1 MRRLLPLCFMGLLAL
16 ASCKSEPPRE
26 GKPADAKAEGS
37 KPSDEPPAQVESEGD
52 ATLGQWVGELSLP
65 GAQTLEWAL
74 WVQADDDGD
83 GLALAKLW
91 IPAQMV
97 SGVPLGPP
105 VVGADGS
112 MKVQLA
118 AVGASWTIVPG
129 PAPTCSFSQGGA
141 EIPCTITSTDANDFA
156 AIANP
161 ARPQT
166 PKPPFPYAIEQ
177 LEIPNPEA
185 PGVSLAATL
194 TVPEG
199 PGPHPVAVMISGSG
213 LQDRDET
220 IANHK
225 PFWVIADHLSRNGIA
240 VLRYDDR
247 GFGESRGDPSNATL
261 EDFASDTWAAAMAVA
276 ARPEI
281 DGDRVGLIGH
291 SEGGV
296 IAPLVASAHPE
307 QIDFIVMLAGTGVTG
322 SEVIIRQQ
330 RLILA
335 ASGADE
341 ASIAI
346 AEAEARKLHA
356 AVLANTIETAPAAL
370 EKLLRAAVDEQA
382 STEKPT
388 PEQLDATIEAQITA
402 LNSPWFRHFLGWDPA
417 PVLAKLKLPVLVMAG
432 DMDLQVDVEQN
443 MAPIQAALINNPA
456 AEFVL
461 LPGLNHLFQPAR
473 TGAPDEYAMIE
484 MTIEPA
490 VLEELARWIRV
501 TTKLDESGVE

>member
-1 MRRLLPLCFMGLLAL
+1 MRRLVLRSLPVCLL
-16 ASCKSEPPRE
+16 SCSVVAACKPKTPDETKPDAVESGQLGPGSEPSAQGDGE
-26 GKPADAKAEGS
+26 GE
-37 KPSDEPPAQVESEGD
+37 
-52 ATLGQWVGELSLP
+52 ATLGQWVGQLSLP
-65 GAQTLEWAL
+65 GAQTLEWAV
-74 WVQADDDGD
+74 WIQPDPDGD
-83 GLALAKLW
+83 GLALAQLW

-97 SGVPLGPP
+97 SGVSLGSP
-105 VVGADGS
+105 VVSEDGS

-118 AVGASWTIVPG
+118 AVGASWTIIPG
-129 PAPTCSFSQGGA
+129 PAPTCSFTQNGA
-141 EIPCTITSTDANDFA
+141 ELPCTITSTDANDFA
-156 AIANP
+156 EIANP

-185 PGVSLAATL
+185 PGVTLAATL

-199 PGPHPVAVMISGSG
+199 EGPHPVAVLITGSG

-247 GFGESRGDPSNATL
+247 GFGESRGDPTNATL
-261 EDFASDTWAAAMAVA
+261 EDFAGDTWAVASAVA

-281 DGDRVGLIGH
+281 DGERVGLVGH

-296 IAPLVASAHPE
+296 IAPLVAAEHPE

-322 SEVIIRQQ
+322 SEIIIRQQ
-330 RLILA
+330 RLIMA

-341 ASIAI
+341 ASVAQ

-356 AVLANTIETAPAAL
+356 AVIENTPEAAPAVI
-370 EKLLRAAVDEQA
+370 ERLLRAAIAEQA
-382 STEKPT
+382 GKDQPA
-388 PEQLDATIEAQITA
+388 PEQLEAGIQAQMKT
-402 LNSPWFRHFLGWDPA
+402 LNSPWFRHFLAWDPA
-417 PVLAKLKLPVLVMAG
+417 PVLAKLRLPVLVMIG

-443 MAPIQAALINNPA
+443 LAPIQAALVDNPA

-473 TGAPDEYAMIE
+473 TGLPDEYAMIE

-501 TTKLDESGVE
+501 TTKLD